1 MEHKSMYLVKI
12 INVQNFSFDEEE
24 KILNEALIE
33 LQKNEANIL
42 NVTPRMNSIIIHY
55 CTSEK

>member
-1 MEHKSMYLVKI
+1 MDLVKI
-12 INVQNFSFDEEE
+12 INVQKLSFDEEE

-42 NVTPRMNSIIIHY
+42 NITPRMNSIIIHY
-55 CTSEK
+55 RTSEK

>member
-1 MEHKSMYLVKI
+1 MDLVKI

-33 LQKNEANIL
+33 LQKTGADIL
-42 NVTPRMNSIIIHY
+42 TITPRLNSIIIYYHTY
-55 CTSEK
+55 EK